1 MAASASA
8 YARLLRQL
16 CGSFSNQA
24 QAFENPPLF
33 AHILVTYRPL
43 PQLQTGSLLLE
54 QTYAIDPKTP
64 YRIRVLR
71 PDLVDGQLLIRN
83 LALREEKRFWGATK
97 DADLRASIQAA
108 DLLPLAGCDY
118 QVREEGEGFVGEVE
132 PGCRCLI
139 ERKGQTAYLVSHF
152 ELSPAGMRTIDRGHH
167 PETHERLWGSL
178 AGPFEFERTEDH
190 SAELPDP
197 WLDHS
202 TLKPPAVGESAVDES
217 AQHRTAG

>member
-1 MAASASA
+1 MAASA

-16 CGSFSNQA
+16 CGSFSNQT

-43 PQLQTGSLLLE
+43 PHLRKGSLLLE
-54 QTYAIDPKTP
+54 QTYAIDPGTP

-71 PDLVDGQLLIRN
+71 PDLVDGQLVIRN
-83 LALREEKRFWGATK
+83 MGLREEKRFWGATR
-97 DADLRASIQAA
+97 DADLRASLQTE
-108 DLLPLAGCDY
+108 DLLPLPGCDY
-118 QVREEGEGFVGEVE
+118 LVREKGEGFVGEVE

-139 ERKGQTAYLVSHF
+139 ERKGTTAYLVSQF

-167 PETHERLWGSL
+167 PETHEHLWGSL
-178 AGPFEFERTEDH
+178 PGPFEFERTEDH

-197 WLDHS
+197 WLDSIGEEVAPGGEVAAS
-202 TLKPPAVGESAVDES
+202 TES
-217 AQHRTAG
+217 

>member
-1 MAASASA
+1 MAASA

-16 CGSFSNQA
+16 CGSFSNQT

-54 QTYAIDPKTP
+54 QSYAIDPGTP

-83 LALREEKRFWGATK
+83 LALREERRFWGATR
-97 DADLRASIQAA
+97 DAALRAGIQTE
-108 DLLPLAGCDY
+108 DLMPLPGCNY
-118 QVREEGEGFVGEVE
+118 LVRENGEGFVGEVE

-139 ERKGQTAYLVSHF
+139 ERKGTTAYLVSRF
-152 ELSPAGMRTIDRGHH
+152 ELSPAGMRTIDQGHH
-167 PETHERLWGSL
+167 PETHAHLWGSL

-197 WLDHS
+197 WLD
-202 TLKPPAVGESAVDES
+202 AVGVDAGTSAEPGATPAD
-217 AQHRTAG
+217 